1 MDRLA
6 GVRQRFVDLEP
17 VLDEKSRRLLVAAES
32 KVLGRGGIS
41 AVSKTT
47 GVSRQVIRQ
56 GLREL
61 EQSPSHPTGR
71 IRRSGGGRKKVQ
83 QKDPTLVADLEKLVE
98 PSTRGDPESCLRW
111 TCKSLRKLAEEL
123 ARMGHSV
130 SYRVVAELLREMG
143 YSLQANRKT
152 KEGDGHPDRNA
163 QFEHIDAK
171 VQQ

>member
-98 PSTRGDPESCLRW
+98 PSTRAIRSPACAG
-111 TCKSLRKLAEEL
+111 L
-123 ARMGHSV
+123 ARA
-130 SYRVVAELLREMG
+130 Y
-143 YSLQANRKT
+143 ANSPRS
-152 KEGDGHPDRNA
+152 
-163 QFEHIDAK
+163 
-171 VQQ
+171 